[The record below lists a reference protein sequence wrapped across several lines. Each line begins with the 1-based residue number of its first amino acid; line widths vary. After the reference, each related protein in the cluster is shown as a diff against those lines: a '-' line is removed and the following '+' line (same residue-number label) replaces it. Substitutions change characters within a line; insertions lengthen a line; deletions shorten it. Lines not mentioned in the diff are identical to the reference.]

1 MSNIL
6 VINASGQETR
16 VALIEQGTISEYY
29 LERKNEKGIVGNIYK
44 GRVVRVLPGMQAAF
58 VDIGLDKAAFLYV
71 GDIVSDPTFP
81 GFSEEMDIKAGAV
94 EGDPLEAEE
103 DLPEPAEDAA
113 PASAAEAVPA
123 EAAAAT
129 DAQASELASA
139 PAEASPAAAASEP
152 APGQA
157 AAPEPVPQHEQASAP
172 AADQSAAPSEAA
184 AGAQSAEPAE
194 VVDLSAEEALDDEE
208 DDDEDEEELDEADA
222 AHAAAEEALAA
233 EQASVDG
240 ETPAGGDGAAAE
252 AKPAEPAAD
261 GAAPAAVPEAGAR
274 GVPGEQR
281 PAPKEGRRGRRRGG
295 RGRRR
300 GGSAEGQR
308 PGGAGAAR
316 AEGAAPAGEQ
326 QKSERRGGEGRS
338 FGGQERRG
346 PSGGGGGEKR
356 SGNGHKRAQIQDL
369 LKEGD
374 EVLVQ
379 AVKDPIGTKGARI
392 TCHISLPGRHLVF
405 MPTVDH
411 VGISRRIENEKER
424 RRLREL
430 VDKYR
435 PAGTGFIV
443 RTVAENEPSEKLTAD
458 IKFLLGLWNEV
469 GKKRESMKAPACVH
483 PDLDLILRSIRDLF
497 SDEVEKLVIDD
508 RAEYE
513 RVISFVEQ
521 VAPEL
526 KNQVELYAGEEPI
539 FDEYGIEQELVRASN
554 RKVWLKSGG
563 YIIIDQTEAL
573 VAIDVNSG
581 RYVGKKGAG
590 ASLEDTITKINCE
603 AAKEIV
609 YQLRLRNIGGIIII
623 DFIDMDKG
631 QNREKVFKNLQDA
644 LAADRA
650 KTNVLKISDIGLVE
664 MTRKRVRESIGR
676 LTTESCPVCD
686 GRGHVRSKTTMA
698 FDIMREVQRAA
709 GKHREDQLVV
719 SCHPDVAKLL
729 QGPEREAL
737 RLLMMKLNKSITVRP
752 QPQYHV
758 EQYDLHAKWSRP
770 ELQQAQRGGGRGA
783 GGRGGRGQGG
793 GGRDSQRQQGNGGQ
807 PPAPEPRVEEPAGEV
822 ATKVGD

>member
-81 GFSEEMDIKAGAV
+81 GFSEEMDIKAGSV
-94 EGDPLEAEE
+94 EGDSLEAEE
-103 DLPEPAEDAA
+103 DLPEPAEV
-113 PASAAEAVPA
+113 PAAAEAPQQEPLPGSAEEKIAVAQAQEAAPDAPPPPVAEIPPPAPILEAAPVPA
-123 EAAAAT
+123 EAAAGVQT
-129 DAQASELASA
+129 
-139 PAEASPAAAASEP
+139 
-152 APGQA
+152 G
-157 AAPEPVPQHEQASAP
+157 
-172 AADQSAAPSEAA
+172 
-184 AGAQSAEPAE
+184 EPAE
-194 VVDLSAEEALDDEE
+194 VVDLAPEEALEDDEV
-208 DDDEDEEELDEADA
+208 DDEDEELDEADA
-222 AHAAAEEALAA
+222 AHAAAEEQLAA
-233 EQASVDG
+233 EQAQSA
-240 ETPAGGDGAAAE
+240 PAE
-252 AKPAEPAAD
+252 APATAEQKSAE
-261 GAAPAAVPEAGAR
+261 AVPAPDAGAR
-274 GVPGEQR
+274 GVPTEQR
-281 PAPKEGRRGRRRGG
+281 PAAREGRRGRRRGG

-300 GGSAEGQR
+300 GAEGPR
-308 PGGAGAAR
+308 
-316 AEGAAPAGEQ
+316 PAGEQ
-326 QKSERRGGEGRS
+326 QKGPQERRSEGGRG
-338 FGGQERRG
+338 FPGQERRG
-346 PSGGGGGEKR
+346 GNGTEKR
-356 SGNGHKRAQIQDL
+356 NGGKRAQIQDL

-379 AVKDPIGTKGARI
+379 VVKDPIGSKGARI

-435 PAGTGFIV
+435 PPGTGFIV

-513 RVISFVEQ
+513 RVIGFVEQ

-526 KNQVELYAGEEPI
+526 KNQVELYGGEEPI
-539 FDEYGIEQELVRASN
+539 FDEYGIEQELIRASN

-631 QNREKVFKNLQDA
+631 QNREKVFKTLQDA

-676 LTTESCPVCD
+676 LTTEVCSTCD

-698 FDIMREVQRAA
+698 YDIMREVQRAA

-719 SCHPDVAKLL
+719 SCHPEVAKLL
-729 QGPEREAL
+729 QGPEREAM

-770 ELQQAQRGGGRGA
+770 ELQQARGGGRRD
-783 GGRGGRGQGG
+783 GRRDGRGQGG
-793 GGRDSQRQQGNGGQ
+793 PPRPQGGNGGQ
-807 PPAPEPRVEEPAGEV
+807 QQQPEPAKEAPPAADAAKE
-822 ATKVGD
+822 